1 MGMMIDDCIK
11 MLIAKEKCMKRE
23 TSGIDTD
30 CNSHNCDNCSLCY
43 EQGTMGEQKMALLF
57 AVDAMRQYQLMQA
70 DYENRLKAYMVAMLT
85 ELHIRMEEIGD
96 DLDPTEDWDYG
107 YKSGVEDMIQL
118 LDERIDKLKGESDAQ
133 EQKKE

>member
-1 MGMMIDDCIK
+1 MGMSIDDCTK

-43 EQGTMGEQKMALLF
+43 EQGTIGEQKMALLF

-70 DYENRLKAYMVAMLT
+70 DYENRLKADMVAMLT
-85 ELHIRMEEIGD
+85 D
-96 DLDPTEDWDYG
+96 
-107 YKSGVEDMIQL
+107 IQL
-118 LDERIDKLKGESDAQ
+118 EIEESENCGRAFHLGLQMASDLIQQKINAIKENEDGNDKI
-133 EQKKE
+133 